1 MWRCGD
7 INQLDPE
14 ELCSMTGWKALVNFP
29 TRGDSI
35 LDNVFTNRSDL
46 FGKCTPYNMTTK
58 TDHMAVILPPGTK
71 LKPIRR
77 KVQIRDCRKHR
88 KEDFYK
94 ALAGETWH
102 AVLNANDVDQAV
114 SNLETVI
121 RTHMNKCMP
130 LRTVRISSRDP
141 EWITPLL
148 KSLLRTKSRI
158 SPNNLERN
166 NEINKRISEIIRQ
179 NRKKLFQASIGTNEW
194 WRNID
199 NVSQRR
205 KRSVNS
211 NLDKQFLRSL
221 NEYFAELCQDLEY
234 TKPILS
240 IADDIEVPEITEI
253 QVWNSLKNLKKTAA
267 GPDQIPFWIWKEHAE
282 IFCPII
288 HNIWNRSLSSYTWPE
303 LWKRANI
310 SPLPKVDIPKE
321 KTEFRG
327 INITPVIARAFEKI
341 VYNIYARHI
350 IEKSLSHTQFA
361 YRNGGSCTDALL
373 SMQHFMYTYLDD
385 PNCVAVRLFTMDF
398 SKAFDSINHK
408 LLSDKL
414 KCLPLNPYIVN
425 WYLSFLENRQQRVVY
440 TDFIGEWKN
449 VNRGIMQG
457 SVSGPYL
464 FNIFINDLEL
474 EINRIPALFK
484 YADDS
489 NIVIPVWKNMAS
501 RTDLVEKFLCWTQ
514 ENKMKTDIKLYNKRI
529 LDKEQPLNNILP
541 EKKSVGYNLRKENF
555 LYPNVN
561 TIRFKNTYVNRL
573 IFKYDI

>member
-1 MWRCGD
+1 M
-7 INQLDPE
+7 
-14 ELCSMTGWKALVNFP
+14 
-29 TRGDSI
+29 
-35 LDNVFTNRSDL
+35 
-46 FGKCTPYNMTTK
+46 
-58 TDHMAVILPPGTK
+58 
-71 LKPIRR
+71 
-77 KVQIRDCRKHR
+77 
-88 KEDFYK
+88 
-94 ALAGETWH
+94 
-102 AVLNANDVDQAV
+102 
-114 SNLETVI
+114 
-121 RTHMNKCMP
+121 
-130 LRTVRISSRDP
+130 
-141 EWITPLL
+141 
-148 KSLLRTKSRI
+148 RI

-194 WRNID
+194 WKNID

-211 NLDKQFLRSL
+211 NLDKQFLGSL

-234 TKPILS
+234 TKPIFLS

-253 QVWNSLKNLKKTAA
+253 QVWNSLKNLKKTAT

-288 HNIWNRSLSSYTWPE
+288 HNIRNRSLSSYTWPE

-310 SPLPKVDIPKE
+310 NPLPKVDIPKE

-449 VNRGIMQG
+449 VNRGVMQG

-514 ENKMKTDIKLYNKRI
+514 ENKMKCNPEKCRELIIPKKGFNEVILSLHNIPQCTSVVILGMTFQENGKFGMHVKAKMLKANKSLYVIRTLRKEGISQLETDKLFKSIVLSNFIYGISVYGTSDSDLTVVQKFLDRCYKRHYISEKVDVRELLRKTDIKLYNKRV
-529 LDKEQPLNNILP
+529 LNKEQPLNNILP
-541 EKKSVGYNLRKENF
+541 EKKLVGYNLRKENF